1 MSTGNAGQSPDGTGA
16 DNGRAA
22 REREQEISVRVTEIN
37 DNRALI
43 EQAKGMLMFIY
54 GVDGDTAF
62 QMLRAQ
68 SQHHNVKLRLL
79 AEQVVKDL
87 VALSDP
93 TSMER
98 RVKFDELLTTAHQR
112 IENVAVR
119 QLDGAS
125 KTVE

>member
-1 MSTGNAGQSPDGTGA
+1 MSTGTDGREPYGSAAGDGQ
-16 DNGRAA
+16 AA
-22 REREQEISVRVTEIN
+22 REREEEISVRVTEIN

-62 QMLRAQ
+62 EMLRTQ

-79 AEQVVKDL
+79 AEQIVKDL

-93 TSMER
+93 NSVER
-98 RVKFDELLTTAHQR
+98 RVRFDELLMTAHKR
-112 IENVAVR
+112 IDHVAER